1 MTEQTGQVGSTVRET
16 LNICNEKGL
25 HARAAAKF
33 VSCAGQWSSRITV
46 EKGGMSVGGDSI
58 MGLMLLA
65 ASNGCS
71 IEVTAVGEDAQQAM
85 DALRALVDGRF
96 DEER

>member
-1 MTEQTGQVGSTVRET
+1 LTAADGDKAVSVRET

-33 VSCAGQWSSRITV
+33 VNCVSQWTADVTV
-46 EKGGMSVGGDSI
+46 EKGGMAVGGDSI

-65 ASNGCS
+65 AAQGCQ
-71 IEVTAVGEDAQQAM
+71 IEVTAVGDDAVAAVE
-85 DALRALVDGRF
+85 ALRTLVDNRF